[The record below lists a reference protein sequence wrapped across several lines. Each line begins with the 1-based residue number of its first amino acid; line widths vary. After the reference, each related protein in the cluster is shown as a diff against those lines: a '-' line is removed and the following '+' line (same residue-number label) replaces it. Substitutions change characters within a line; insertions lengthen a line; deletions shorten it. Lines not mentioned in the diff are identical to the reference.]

1 MSAPSRDSQSR
12 SGGLTNEEEER
23 FLMASSQLSAPA
35 PASGLVHVNVRLT
48 RRFTM
53 VCNDLAQYPE
63 ISYEALGVAVRLQ
76 SLPEGAPAGVKALA
90 AKSRTSELKVAS
102 AMRELE
108 AHGLLLRT
116 RERTPDGRFVSRTAS
131 YNRPRAEV
139 DPARETPRG
148 ALREA
153 PRRPERQPV
162 RESVRKPAREAVRE
176 AVPEAARE
184 AVPYG
189 DPYEVPCEV
198 LYKVP
203 YEGPDAGLSAD
214 PYEVPYGV
222 PYVDPYPDPDPVP
235 DPEPAPAPD
244 PHPAL
249 APAPAPYEVPQEA
262 PPEPRGAV
270 PAEALPPRH
279 PIAVEL
285 LAGLRAHEPRL
296 LLSEADVTRL
306 APAVVAW
313 FDRGVG
319 PEAVRR
325 TLCASLPGELTHPA
339 GLLAR
344 RLRDLLPPALP
355 AAPAAAAT
363 AAPHPFQT
371 CERCDRAFRSPEPGH
386 CGDCRSEAGAG
397 AEAGAA
403 RAVAGGAPEGVNA
416 STAGPGSR
424 QSRRP

>member
-1 MSAPSRDSQSR
+1 
-12 SGGLTNEEEER
+12 
-23 FLMASSQLSAPA
+23 MASSQLSAPA

-90 AKSRTSELKVAS
+90 ARSRTSELKVAS

-153 PRRPERQPV
+153 PREAPRKPERQPVRESV

-176 AVPEAARE
+176 AVPEA
-184 AVPYG
+184 VPYG
-189 DPYEVPCEV
+189 DPYEVP
-198 LYKVP
+198 
-203 YEGPDAGLSAD
+203 YEGPYAGLSAD

-222 PYVDPYPDPDPVP
+222 PYVDPYPYPDPDPVP
-235 DPEPAPAPD
+235 YPYPYPDPDPVPAPDPYPAPAP
-244 PHPAL
+244 H
-249 APAPAPYEVPQEA
+249 EVPQEA
-262 PPEPRGAV
+262 PPEPRGAA
-270 PAEALPPRH
+270 PAEVLPSRH
-279 PIAVEL
+279 LIAVEL
-285 LAGLRAHEPRL
+285 LAGLRVREPRL

-325 TLCASLPGELTHPA
+325 TLCGSLPGELTHPA

-386 CGDCRSEAGAG
+386 CGDCRSEAGA
-397 AEAGAA
+397 EAGAA

>member
-1 MSAPSRDSQSR
+1 
-12 SGGLTNEEEER
+12 
-23 FLMASSQLSAPA
+23 
-35 PASGLVHVNVRLT
+35 
-48 RRFTM
+48 M

-139 DPARETPRG
+139 DLARETPRG

-162 RESVRKPAREAVRE
+162 RESVQEAVRE

-198 LYKVP
+198 PYKVP
-203 YEGPDAGLSAD
+203 YEGPYAGLSAD

-222 PYVDPYPDPDPVP
+222 PYVDPYPYPDPVPAPYPDPVP

-249 APAPAPYEVPQEA
+249 APAPALHEVPQEA

-270 PAEALPPRH
+270 PAEVLPPRH
-279 PIAVEL
+279 HIAVEL

-325 TLCASLPGELTHPA
+325 TLCGSLPGELTHPA

-386 CGDCRSEAGAG
+386 CGDCRSEAGA
-397 AEAGAA
+397 EAGAA
-403 RAVAGGAPEGVNA
+403 RAGAGAGGAPEGVNA